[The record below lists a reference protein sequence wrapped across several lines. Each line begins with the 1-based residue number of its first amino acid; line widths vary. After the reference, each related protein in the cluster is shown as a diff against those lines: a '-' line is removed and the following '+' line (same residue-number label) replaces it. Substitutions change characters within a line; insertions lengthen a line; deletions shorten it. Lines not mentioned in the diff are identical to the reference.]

1 MNVAAA
7 TADRRHPAT
16 VVIGAALLAVSVV
29 TILTF
34 SMQRYESATLLLAY
48 TGGMAMLLTPC
59 RFPVVLGI
67 VPLCK
72 RGHPARGVALALIFG
87 AGLTITQTMWGVV
100 IAGVGEV
107 FGLREV
113 ARYLSLAGGTVAYI
127 FGLTTLGF
135 VSLPMPSG
143 SAWIPSGVLRG
154 RSEYVGAFFMG
165 LLLGNT
171 GLCCPDPVFLSMV
184 PFIAARGEVADGA
197 ILAAAYGLGRAT
209 PLVAIVMLARGGV
222 DALQLAVR
230 HKQTFDR
237 ALGWGLVAI
246 GTFTMYGYSGV
257 SHDQLLAVSLMV
269 APALA
274 YHIQR
279 RSPLPRAA
287 AWLAVT
293 TASTLIGVRLM
304 YWMLV
309 NLP

>member
-1 MNVAAA
+1 MSVAAA
-7 TADRRHPAT
+7 AADRQHPLT
-16 VVIGAALLAVSVV
+16 LVVAAALLGLSAL

-34 SMQRYESATLLLAY
+34 SIERYEGATLLLAY

-59 RFPVVLGI
+59 RFPIVLGI

-72 RGHPARGVALALIFG
+72 RGHPARGIVLALLFG
-87 AGLTITQTMWGVV
+87 AGLTVTQTLWGIV
-100 IAGVGEV
+100 IAAVGEV

-113 ARYLSLAGGTVAYI
+113 ARYLSLVGGAVAYA
-127 FGLTTLGF
+127 FGLSMLGL
-135 VSLPMPSG
+135 VSLP
-143 SAWIPSGVLRG
+143 IPSGAAWQPWNMQN
-154 RSEYVGAFFMG
+154 RSEYIGAFFMG

-184 PFIAARGEVADGA
+184 PFIAASGNLSDGA

-230 HKQTFDR
+230 HKRAFDR
-237 ALGWGLVAI
+237 TLAWALLAT
-246 GTFTMYGYSGV
+246 GTFTIYGYSGV
-257 SHDQLLAVSLMV
+257 AYDRALAVALMLV
-269 APALA
+269 PAVA
-274 YHIQR
+274 YHIKIQ
-279 RSPLPRAA
+279 SPLPRAA
-287 AWLAVT
+287 AWAAATVVG
-293 TASTLIGVRLM
+293 TLIGVRLM